1 MKDAET
7 PEKRKP
13 KFLHSLFLRSYLTYA
28 VLVLLF
34 AVVFGT
40 VFLRLYKNS
49 TIESFKS
56 DLADKADVIAGV
68 FEECIQI
75 AYYEPALDYLEML
88 SDLENQEVWTV
99 SNAAAKEPMPTAL
112 VSVNLNGVP
121 LQEEYWEIIRLA
133 FAGNKSYV
141 TLFSDTH
148 ESTVMVM
155 GAPILNPSREVS
167 GALLMIRRMSDMD
180 ELVGTSFSLI
190 IVSAVVALF
199 VAFVFAILFTRN
211 ITKPISKMRTTAL
224 MLAAGKYDV
233 KTEITGKDEIAQ
245 FARTLDFLSE
255 KLQENEEIRNNM
267 EQMRLDFFANVSH
280 ELRTPIAVV
289 RAYTEMLNDG
299 VVDDPEKIAAYYE
312 KMLAECKGMERLVG
326 DLLLLSK
333 VQNPDFEVQKEP
345 VNLVQIF
352 DDLVRSVKAIGQER
366 NIVLEFI
373 KEKDVYLMMGD
384 YDRLRQMFLVIL
396 DNAVKFSN
404 NDSKVV
410 VTMSTPE
417 EKRVR
422 VSIRDFGV
430 GITPEELPQIFD
442 KFYKSKLRQNSK
454 GTGLGLMIAKGICL
468 KHGGTIGV
476 NSKPGEGTEFVF
488 EFDSVSEEELE

>member
-1 MKDAET
+1 MKDAEARDT
-7 PEKRKP
+7 GKP
-13 KFLHSLFLRSYLTYA
+13 KFLHSLFLRSYLTFA
-28 VLVLLF
+28 GLVLLF

-49 TIESFKS
+49 SIESFKS
-56 DLADKADVIAGV
+56 DLADKADIVAGV

-99 SNAAAKEPMPTAL
+99 SNAAAKDPMPSAL

-133 FAGNKSYV
+133 FSGNKSYV

-155 GAPILNPSREVS
+155 GAPILNPSREVA

-190 IVSAVVALF
+190 IISSVIALF

-211 ITKPISKMRTTAL
+211 ITKPISKMRATAL
-224 MLAAGKYDV
+224 MLAAGNYDA
-233 KTEITGKDEIAQ
+233 KTQINGKDEIGQ
-245 FARTLDFLSE
+245 FAQTLDFLSE
-255 KLQENEEIRNNM
+255 KLRENEEIRNNM

-299 VVDDPEKIAAYYE
+299 VVDDPVKIAAYYE

-352 DDLVRSVKAIGQER
+352 EDLVRSVKAIGQER

-422 VSIRDFGV
+422 VCIRDFGV

-468 KHGGTIGV
+468 KHGGTISV
-476 NSKPGEGTEFVF
+476 NSTPGEGTEFVF